1 MGAQGGGL
9 LGQKGCEHDACSLA
23 LSYHGN
29 TKRKAVGWEWCVR
42 NNFRVCFLLIW
53 VCIVLRFSW
62 RSRSFS
68 IVPLTDV
75 GMKRKHI
82 TKRRYEEEG
91 DGVFCI
97 VHGISQKI
105 TLWKC
110 LNLIVN
116 FMLIFKQESAV
127 VENWA
132 LSQFWVT
139 PHKCPNKDTMHSV
152 DDHYESWPN
161 NIHPAKHWQD
171 DNTKHSSKQLTLW
184 CNCRHLNICHIYEV
198 SSQKNPKKIWHVTLV
213 TSFD

>member
-1 MGAQGGGL
+1 M
-9 LGQKGCEHDACSLA
+9 
-23 LSYHGN
+23 
-29 TKRKAVGWEWCVR
+29 VCVR

-91 DGVFCI
+91 DGVFLRSPWN
-97 VHGISQKI
+97 ISKDYFVEVI
-105 TLWKC
+105 

-116 FMLIFKQESAV
+116 FTCIFKQESAV
-127 VENWA
+127 IANWA
-132 LSQFWVT
+132 LSQLWVT
-139 PHKCPNKDTMHSV
+139 PHKCPNKDTMLSV

-161 NIHPAKHWQD
+161 NIHPAKHWQEK
-171 DNTKHSSKQLTLW
+171 NAKHGSKQLILW
-184 CNCRHLNICHIYEV
+184 CNRLHLHICHIFKSEE
-198 SSQKNPKKIWHVTLV
+198 PKKIWHVALV
-213 TSFD
+213 TNFD